1 MFKINQNLSSL
12 DRFLRVIIGSS
23 FIYIGLFLLI
33 GLIQLVFILI
43 GLGLIINAIT
53 GFCGVYYLLGITTC
67 RIPKKSKK

>member
-1 MFKINQNLSSL
+1 MFKISQNLSTL

-23 FIYIGLFLLI
+23 LIYIGLFLLI

-53 GFCGVYYLLGITTC
+53 GFCVVYYLLGITTC